1 MHFVSCGLDDAIS
14 SAQKTKCMDWISNHP
29 FHEKCRNVAV
39 CQYLLRKMLVHQQFD
54 FAVDCSWLF
63 RWIFFHVYE
72 NANNGFAWEYHFA
85 NGGFDLHDF
94 SDGTGNSDTI

>member
-1 MHFVSCGLDDAIS
+1 MKV
-14 SAQKTKCMDWISNHP
+14 
-29 FHEKCRNVAV
+29 
-39 CQYLLRKMLVHQQFD
+39 FD
-54 FAVDCSWLF
+54 IAVDCSWLF
-63 RWIFFHVYE
+63 RWIFFRVYE